1 MEYQAILGPD
11 DVLDEKPFTNADN
24 TEREVDVM
32 QFMLEEERN
41 LAQAWAKDGD
51 AAPEDVVM
59 KDPDAE
65 GRRHLLVIPSVRNL
79 VEAAEFTA
87 VGFFGK
93 PRDDVDHDVLFS
105 LEDELVGR
113 MSRYGEVGLLSY
125 YDVELVAPKGTYGNL
140 ILFSTPDVPEEWYR
154 DEIHSNAVSLAPGH
168 YHQIR
173 LHKGSVSGSMLGGCQ
188 IMVERTKYFDF
199 TGDDT
204 WFGLRNFNGS

>member
-1 MEYQAILGPD
+1 MEYQAVLGPD
-11 DVLDEKPFTNADN
+11 EVLADKPFTNAEN

-32 QFMLEEERN
+32 RVMLEQERE

-51 AAPEDVVM
+51 AAPAEVVM
-59 KDPDAE
+59 TEPDAE
-65 GRRHLLVIPSVRNL
+65 GRRHLLVVPNVQAL
-79 VEAAEFTA
+79 VQAEEFTA

-93 PRDDVDHDVLFS
+93 PREDVDHGVLFG

-113 MSRYGEVGLLSY
+113 MGRYGEVGLLSY

-140 ILFSTPDVPEEWYR
+140 ILFATPDVPEEWYR
-154 DEIHSNAVSLAPGH
+154 DEIHRQAVSLSSGH

-173 LHKGSVSGSMLGGCQ
+173 LHKGSVHGSILGGCQ
-188 IMVERTKYFDF
+188 ISVERTKYFDF

-204 WFGLRNFNGS
+204 WFGLRRFNGA

>member
-1 MEYQAILGPD
+1 MEYQAVLGPD
-11 DVLDEKPFTNADN
+11 EVLADKPFTNAEN

-32 QFMLEEERN
+32 RVMLEQERE

-51 AAPEDVVM
+51 AAPAEVVM
-59 KDPDAE
+59 TEPDAE
-65 GRRHLLVIPSVRNL
+65 GRRHLLVVPNVQAL
-79 VEAAEFTA
+79 VQAEEFTA

-93 PRDDVDHDVLFS
+93 PREDVDHDVLFG

-113 MSRYGEVGLLSY
+113 MGRYGEVGLLSY

-140 ILFSTPDVPEEWYR
+140 ILFATPDVPEEWYR
-154 DEIHSNAVSLAPGH
+154 DEIHRQAVSLSSGH

-173 LHKGSVSGSMLGGCQ
+173 LHKGSVHGSILGGCQ
-188 IMVERTKYFDF
+188 IVVERTKYFDF

-204 WFGLRNFNGS
+204 WFGLRRFNGA